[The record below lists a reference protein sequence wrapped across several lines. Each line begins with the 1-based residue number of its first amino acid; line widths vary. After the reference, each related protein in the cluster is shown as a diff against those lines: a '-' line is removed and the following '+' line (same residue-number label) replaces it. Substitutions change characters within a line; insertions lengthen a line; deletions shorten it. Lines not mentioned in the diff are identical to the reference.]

1 MSDSEEKSDS
11 EELEIVVPP
20 NRSGDRLDRFLPEAL
35 AAIGVEVSRAVLQS
49 WIKEGAILVEGRSVK
64 PRYAVAAGEHI
75 DVLIPK
81 VCPTELQAEPI
92 DVDVLFEDED
102 IIVVNKPHG
111 LVVHPASGN
120 LDGTLV
126 NALLHHCDGRLSK
139 LAGEDR
145 PGIVHRL
152 DKDTSG
158 CMVVAKGDVAYHS
171 LVAQFSGRETGKIYR
186 AVTHGVPAEMEG
198 TLKTHIGRHPV
209 SRQKMTVLEP
219 PAGKEA
225 ITDFRV
231 LNQDEHSNWAS
242 VECVIHTGRTHQIR
256 VHLKEC
262 LYCPILG
269 DPIYGQPKRH
279 KVKVARLMLHARQLS
294 FNHPVSMERLTFEA
308 PLPDEFLPFG

>member
-1 MSDSEEKSDS
+1 MAKSFEFD
-11 EELEIVVPP
+11 VPT
-20 NRSGDRLDRFLPEAL
+20 SSHGERLDRYLPEVL
-35 AAIGVEVSRAVLQS
+35 SSVGHKTSRAQVQKLIRDGDVLVS
-49 WIKEGAILVEGRSVK
+49 GKTVK
-64 PRYAVAAGEHI
+64 PRRALSGGE
-75 DVLIPK
+75 K
-81 VCPTELQAEPI
+81 VHVVVEEKRPAELQAEPI

-209 SRQKMTVLEP
+209 SRQKMAVLEP

-231 LNQDEHSNWAS
+231 LNQDVHSKWAS

-262 LYCPILG
+262 LHCSILG
-269 DPIYGQPKRH
+269 DPIYGQPNRQ

-308 PLPDEFLPFG
+308 SLPDEFLRFG

>member
-1 MSDSEEKSDS
+1 MRDSEEKSGS

-20 NRSGDRLDRFLPEAL
+20 DRSGDRLTRFLPEAL

-49 WIKEGAILVEGRSVK
+49 WIKEGAILVEGRSVQ
-64 PRYAVAAGEHI
+64 PRHPVTAGEHI

-152 DKDTSG
+152 DKDTS
-158 CMVVAKGDVAYHS
+158 
-171 LVAQFSGRETGKIYR
+171 
-186 AVTHGVPAEMEG
+186 AV
-198 TLKTHIGRHPV
+198 L
-209 SRQKMTVLEP
+209 
-219 PAGKEA
+219 
-225 ITDFRV
+225 
-231 LNQDEHSNWAS
+231 
-242 VECVIHTGRTHQIR
+242 
-256 VHLKEC
+256 
-262 LYCPILG
+262 
-269 DPIYGQPKRH
+269 
-279 KVKVARLMLHARQLS
+279 
-294 FNHPVSMERLTFEA
+294 
-308 PLPDEFLPFG
+308 